1 MAIFNRRLGMSGRT
15 ATVMHAAT
23 AHDKTPVT
31 AMPLFAILR
40 APLAG
45 LGIGIHMGT
54 GRRGV
59 TLPAVAI
66 T

>member
-1 MAIFNRRLGMSGRT
+1 MSGRT

-23 AHDKTPVT
+23 AHDKAPVT

-45 LGIGIHMGT
+45 SGIGIHMGT